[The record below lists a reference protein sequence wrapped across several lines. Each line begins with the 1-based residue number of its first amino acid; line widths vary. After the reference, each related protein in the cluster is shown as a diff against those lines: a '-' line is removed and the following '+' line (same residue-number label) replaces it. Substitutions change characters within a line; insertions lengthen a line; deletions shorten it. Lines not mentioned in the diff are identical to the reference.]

1 MTSIAL
7 KTGPG
12 LRYAVFFILI
22 FYLVIGTGIIS
33 DDYNYAATLKGK
45 NFSSVLSPTYCIGTP
60 LETYTHFIWFY
71 FLPVDR
77 TLYFDFIKILYLILS
92 FYLIS
97 KFFGI
102 FMEIDTALLASFL
115 FIFFP
120 THDST
125 VYWFLGQ
132 YLTLSAAFYLYAYYL
147 AHKNKFLA
155 AIIAATAASFIS
167 YGSPILA
174 ISLSLLFF
182 LNRQFKKGVV
192 LLIPNIVYSC
202 YYVGLSAVFGYGA
215 QRLPSRLDL
224 PALAGQLVLQI
235 ATFADAMCGPS
246 LWLKV
251 YYSFFQLSK
260 ISIFLGLAITVILY
274 RRYKKAGISYDVK
287 LLIALVV
294 LAAGS
299 LLMFAFTGAYP
310 QLAFNLGN
318 RTTIFGSL
326 LFTYLIVMLPASRIL
341 KIAVLAVL
349 FFSILGISDHW
360 KAFNIERGT
369 IARNIMNNT
378 DWKRHEGFLYVTGN
392 QYSSFGRLG
401 HIELFA
407 EEGGL
412 ALLFWVYSNGKVNA
426 KPLNKRHMY
435 KDGYLIDTKYDE
447 RMKVERE
454 IGVYDSEK
462 NLFLKIKTE
471 DINAYID
478 ALPPVDRHWVEL
490 VDFTVLK
497 DFTIKLMPRLVYTRQ
512 KV

>member
-1 MTSIAL
+1 MTSIGL
-7 KTGPG
+7 KAGPG
-12 LRYAVFFILI
+12 LRYAAFFILI

-33 DDYNYAATLKGK
+33 DDYNYTVTLKGK
-45 NFSSVLSPTYCIGTP
+45 NFSSALSPAYCIGTP
-60 LETYTHFIWFY
+60 LEIYTHFIWYY

-77 TLYFDFIKILYLILS
+77 TVYFDLIKILYLILS

-102 FMEIDTALLASFL
+102 FMDETRALLASFL

-155 AIIAATAASFIS
+155 AILAATAASFIS
-167 YGSPILA
+167 YGSPVLA
-174 ISLSLLFF
+174 ITLGLLFF
-182 LNRQFKKGVV
+182 LNRQFKKGMT
-192 LLIPNIVYSC
+192 LLIPNVVYSC
-202 YYVGLSAVFGYGA
+202 YYIGVSAVFGYGA
-215 QRLPSRLDL
+215 QRLPSRLDFG
-224 PALAGQLVLQI
+224 ALAGQLTLQI

-246 LWLKV
+246 FWLKI

-260 ISIFLGLAITVILY
+260 ISIFLGVAITAILY
-274 RRYKKAGISYDVK
+274 KRYKKAGVSYDLK
-287 LLIALVV
+287 LLTALIV

-299 LLMFAFTGAYP
+299 LLMFALTGAYP

-326 LFTYLIVMLPASRIL
+326 LFTYLIVMLSAPRIL

-360 KAFNIERGT
+360 KAFNIERRT
-369 IARNIMNNT
+369 IARNIMNNA
-378 DWKRHEGFLYVTGN
+378 DWKTHEGFLYVTGN

-401 HIELFA
+401 HIELFT
-407 EEGGL
+407 EEGGP
-412 ALLFWVYSNGKVNA
+412 ALLFWMYSDGKVNA
-426 KPLNKRHMY
+426 KPLNKRHTY
-435 KDGYLIDTKYDE
+435 KDGYLIDTKYGE
-447 RMKVERE
+447 RMKVDRE

-462 NLFLKIKTE
+462 NLFL
-471 DINAYID
+471 
-478 ALPPVDRHWVEL
+478 
-490 VDFTVLK
+490 
-497 DFTIKLMPRLVYTRQ
+497 
-512 KV
+512 